1 MRHVFDRLPPAIA
14 RMRSSGCLAGALCAG
29 VRSADCRTQ
38 VTAGI
43 RLRPAPHRKRGT
55 TSNGL
60 RAFGRVH
67 SHVTRIVSYKSVH
80 KTVRCTVVS
89 TYNLVYY
96 RIVMYS
102 VMLLV
107 ASCMLGCWLLQL
119 GRHASTVT
127 RSLIGDAVRSAHCRR
142 AVCRVRTALCGAV
155 RSALGRFT
163 VCGVW
168 TIWLMAM
175 PDSMAYY

>member
-67 SHVTRIVSYKSVH
+67 SHVTRIVSYTSVH
-80 KTVRCTVVS
+80 KTARCTVMS

-107 ASCMLGCWLLQL
+107 GLLAVAVGPSCVNG
-119 GRHASTVT
+119 HKIA
-127 RSLIGDAVRSAHCRR
+127 LIGDAVRSAHCRR
-142 AVCRVRTALCGAV
+142 AVCRVRTAVPSGL
-155 RSALGRFT
+155 R
-163 VCGVW
+163 
-168 TIWLMAM
+168 
-175 PDSMAYY
+175 